1 MGKRGDQGAGKRKKK
16 GEQGGRGKWER
27 QKGSR
32 IAEKR
37 EEGNRDTEVR
47 EGRAG
52 QQGRGVRGSWER
64 GKRRGGRTTAVPAGG
79 LRHQSGHHS
88 RRGLSHPSFPEL

>member
-1 MGKRGDQGAGKRKKK
+1 MGKRGDQGAGERKKE
-16 GEQGGRGKWER
+16 GEQGGRGKRER
-27 QKGSR
+27 EKGSR

-37 EEGNRDTEVR
+37 EKGNRDIEGR

-52 QQGRGVRGSWER
+52 QQRRGVRGLGER
-64 GKRRGGRTTAVPAGG
+64 GMRRGGRTTAVPAGG

-88 RRGLSHPSFPEL
+88 RRGLSHPSLPEL